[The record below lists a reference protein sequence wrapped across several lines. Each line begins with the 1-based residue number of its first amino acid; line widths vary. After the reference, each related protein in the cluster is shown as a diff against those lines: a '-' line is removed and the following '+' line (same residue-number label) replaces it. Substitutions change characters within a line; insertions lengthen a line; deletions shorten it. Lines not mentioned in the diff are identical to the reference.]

1 MQSFVA
7 HIPLRTATSTF
18 GLVRSRWSFPQQCCL
33 RCLHAL
39 DIVMRNISLH
49 ISELSA
55 IPKWWRRRSIFK
67 FSFVLLMKTY
77 HVVCVDYILWQ
88 LYTIIL
94 LYWLLAGWFIV
105 TFCYPLLFVWSLQAK
120 CPLNHP
126 PGNEIYR
133 KANLSFF
140 EIDGRKNKVI

>member
-1 MQSFVA
+1 MKA
-7 HIPLRTATSTF
+7 A
-18 GLVRSRWSFPQQCCL
+18 
-33 RCLHAL
+33 
-39 DIVMRNISLH
+39 D
-49 ISELSA
+49 
-55 IPKWWRRRSIFK
+55 RSIFK

-77 HVVCVDYILWQ
+77 RVVCVDYILWQ
-88 LYTIIL
+88 LYSIIL

-140 EIDGRKNKVI
+140 EIDGRKNKVM